1 MAPFVCPIGPS
12 PVNSGKRCRTIGL
25 MNWQTSRY
33 RIDLAQPR
41 VMGIVNVTPDSFSD
55 GGRHATS
62 RAALLACEQLLRDGA
77 DILDIGGESTR
88 PGTAP
93 VPLEEE
99 LARVLPVV
107 KEAVRLGV
115 PISVDTYKPEVMRAV
130 LELGADI
137 VNDIWAL
144 RQPGAMEAI
153 AAHSS
158 CGVCLMHMHG
168 EPGSMHRS
176 PMAGDAVPQVA
187 EFLARQT
194 DRMVAL
200 GVARERIAWDP
211 GIGFGKTVVQNFA
224 LLARQ
229 CELLGAGYPLVV
241 GWSRK
246 SSLGSVSGMPL
257 QERLVP
263 SVAAALLAVERG
275 AHVVRVHD
283 VRETVAALK
292 VRAAMVA
299 NEASKGRDVN

>member
-1 MAPFVCPIGPS
+1 MH
-12 PVNSGKRCRTIGL
+12 
-25 MNWQTSRY
+25 WQTTRH
-33 RIDLAQPR
+33 RIDLSRPR

-62 RAALLACEQLLRDGA
+62 AGALSHCERLLRDGA

-107 KEAVRLGV
+107 REAVRLGV

-130 LELGADI
+130 LDLGADI
-137 VNDIWAL
+137 VNDVWAL
-144 RQPGAMEAI
+144 RQPGAAQAV
-153 AAHSS
+153 AAHPQ

-168 EPGSMHRS
+168 EPVSMQRE

-187 EFLARQT
+187 AFLRRETQRLR
-194 DRMVAL
+194 DR
-200 GVARERIAWDP
+200 GVADDRIAWDP
-211 GIGFGKTVVQNFA
+211 GIGFGKTVEQNFA

-229 CELLGAGYPLVV
+229 HELLQAGHPLLV

-246 SSLGSVSGMPL
+246 SSLGTVSGMAVG
-257 QERLVP
+257 ERLVP

-283 VRETVAALK
+283 VRETAAALRVWSAVK
-292 VRAAMVA
+292 A
-299 NEASKGRDVN
+299 NESSKGRDVN